1 MSNSLTSL
9 SLLLELLNPGDRNLS
24 FILEREKEVSTSLN
38 LRQPIKRIAI
48 FRTPRNHYFICYDG
62 KEFIIKTSITGN

>member
-1 MSNSLTSL
+1 MVFI
-9 SLLLELLNPGDRNLS
+9 ELLNPGDRNLA

-62 KEFIIKTSITGN
+62 K